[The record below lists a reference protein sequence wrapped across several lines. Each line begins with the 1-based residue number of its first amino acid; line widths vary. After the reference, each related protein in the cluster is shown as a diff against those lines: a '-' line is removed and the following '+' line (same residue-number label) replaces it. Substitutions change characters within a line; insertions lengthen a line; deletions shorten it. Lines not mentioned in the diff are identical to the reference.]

1 LPGADD
7 RLVDHFRLGRTLT
20 MIFKTLKISP
30 RTLVSTSAGG
40 ASFALMLTAALS
52 ARGALPADEVEVD
65 TVAGMP
71 PVVNPR
77 NVYSEMA
84 PGHVQ
89 PALLLDLPRIYV
101 PDLRSN
107 ALALALAGGP
117 V

>member
-1 LPGADD
+1 
-7 RLVDHFRLGRTLT
+7 

-30 RTLVSTSAGG
+30 RTLFATSAGG

-52 ARGALPADEVEVD
+52 ARGARPADEVEVD
-65 TVAGMP
+65 TVASMP
-71 PVVNPR
+71 PVVNSR
-77 NVYSEMA
+77 NVYSETA
-84 PGHVQ
+84 PVHVQ

-107 ALALALAGGP
+107 APALALAGGP